1 MKFGVGSSSSAA
13 INANMDDQDKNLIN
27 DDVDMKDGEVIK
39 QEALAVESIFS
50 FFFVVG

>member
-1 MKFGVGSSSSAA
+1 MKFEIGSSSSVAV
-13 INANMDDQDKNLIN
+13 NANMDDQDKNLIN
-27 DDVDMKDGEVIK
+27 DVDMKDGEVIK

>member
-1 MKFGVGSSSSAA
+1 MKFEIGSSSSVA
-13 INANMDDQDKNLIN
+13 INANMDDQDKNLIS
-27 DDVDMKDGEVIK
+27 DVDMKDGEVIK

>member
-1 MKFGVGSSSSAA
+1 MKFEVGSSSSAA

-27 DDVDMKDGEVIK
+27 DVDMKDGEVIK

>member
-1 MKFGVGSSSSAA
+1 MKFEIGSSSSVA

-27 DDVDMKDGEVIK
+27 DVDMKDGEVIK

-50 FFFVVG
+50 FLFVVG

>member
-1 MKFGVGSSSSAA
+1 
-13 INANMDDQDKNLIN
+13 MDDQDKNLIN
-27 DDVDMKDGEVIK
+27 DVDMKDGEVIK

>member
-1 MKFGVGSSSSAA
+1 MKFEIGSSSSVA

-27 DDVDMKDGEVIK
+27 DVDMKDGEVIK

>member
-1 MKFGVGSSSSAA
+1 MKFEIGSSSSVA
-13 INANMDDQDKNLIN
+13 INANMDDQDKNLVN
-27 DDVDMKDGEVIK
+27 DVDMKDGEVIK